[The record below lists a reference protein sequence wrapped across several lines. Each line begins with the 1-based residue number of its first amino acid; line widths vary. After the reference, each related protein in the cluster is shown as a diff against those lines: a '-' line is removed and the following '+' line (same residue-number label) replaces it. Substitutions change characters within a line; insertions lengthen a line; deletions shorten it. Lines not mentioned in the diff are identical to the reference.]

1 MQYAGSTRPGEPWP
15 QHQKSLQVRSVFA
28 TDFAEERLPDFL
40 PAQQYGFMGR
50 SATSIVNEF
59 AVRPDLVRRAIAQHR
74 TWIEQQLG
82 VPLSDVVILES
93 ELDIAQIG
101 IELLLSLPPAQR
113 PT

>member
-59 AVRPDLVRRAIAQHR
+59 AVRPDLIRRAVA
-74 TWIEQQLG
+74 
-82 VPLSDVVILES
+82 
-93 ELDIAQIG
+93 
-101 IELLLSLPPAQR
+101 
-113 PT
+113 